1 MKKAYL
7 TYKYLLILATPVLF
21 WTSFEMYGLTLFGSQ
36 MLFYSISHA
45 YPVIYTIV
53 LLSLP
58 FFFIIALFN
67 STLVILA
74 VIKKSIIVPT
84 NVIGAVLTFQIIH
97 ALALASYG
105 YWAQS
110 GFRVLVCII
119 GLISLL
125 AVTILCY
132 REFVTYNKSF
142 KTDAAKSRGA
152 L

>member
-1 MKKAYL
+1 MKKTYL
-7 TYKYLLILATPVLF
+7 TYKYLLMLAIPALF

-45 YPVIYTIV
+45 YPVIYSIV

-67 STLVILA
+67 SALVLLA
-74 VIKKSIIVPT
+74 VIKKSIIVSM
-84 NVIGAVLTFQIIH
+84 NVIGSVLTFQILH
-97 ALALASYG
+97 VLALVSYG

-110 GFRVLVCII
+110 GFRIIVCII
-119 GLISLL
+119 GLVSLL
-125 AVTILCY
+125 VVSVLCY
-132 REFVTYNKSF
+132 RGFVTYNKSF
-142 KTDAAKSRGA
+142 KTDAAKIRGA